1 MENID
6 FYFKDMDLSF
16 KDIDLSFKDNDPLHL
31 CINVEDVVVDKEDDF
46 VTYSFIPIKSRGS
59 KNYILKNFYKYI
71 DSLNR

>member
-6 FYFKDMDLSF
+6 FYFKDM
-16 KDIDLSFKDNDPLHL
+16 DLSFKDNDPLHL
-31 CINVEDVVVDKEDDF
+31 CINVEDVVVDKEDDS
-46 VTYSFIPIKSRGS
+46 VTYTVIPIKNRGS

>member
-6 FYFKDMDLSF
+6 FYFKDFDLSF

-31 CINVEDVVVDKEDDF
+31 CINVEDVVVDKGDDS

>member
-6 FYFKDMDLSF
+6 FYFKDF
-16 KDIDLSFKDNDPLHL
+16 DLSFKDNDPLHL
-31 CINVEDVVVDKEDDF
+31 CINVEEVVVDKEDDS

>member
-1 MENID
+1 MANID
-6 FYFKDMDLSF
+6 FYFKDIDLSF

-31 CINVEDVVVDKEDDF
+31 CINVEDVVVDKEDDS

>member
-6 FYFKDMDLSF
+6 FYFKDVDLSF

-31 CINVEDVVVDKEDDF
+31 CINVDDVIVDKKDDS